1 MFSPAIVT
9 GLLRQQMGWTGIV
22 MTDDVGSAVAVQSL
36 PPGQR
41 AVAFV
46 AAGGDVVLTVD
57 GSRRRPMTQALVASA
72 RRQDPHVR
80 VARRG
85 CGLPRRAHQGA
96 GWSGRLFVSRALEA
110 AVQIPRPSDA
120 DKEFFRSLVDE
131 GGPVEVRPMFGNLGA
146 FVNGNM
152 YAGLFGSS
160 VGVKLDDAGQAEL
173 LKQRG
178 AGPYGPEER
187 PMGGWVA
194 MPDAWRRSPDK
205 AAVWVGRALAYVQT
219 MPPKA
224 KKTAKKAA
232 K

>member
-1 MFSPAIVT
+1 VS
-9 GLLRQQMGWTGIV
+9 
-22 MTDDVGSAVAVQSL
+22 SAV
-36 PPGQR
+36 
-41 AVAFV
+41 
-46 AAGGDVVLTVD
+46 
-57 GSRRRPMTQALVASA
+57 
-72 RRQDPHVR
+72 
-80 VARRG
+80 
-85 CGLPRRAHQGA
+85 
-96 GWSGRLFVSRALEA
+96 EA

-131 GGPVEVRPMFGNLGA
+131 GGPIEVRPMFGNLGA

-178 AGPYGPEER
+178 AGPYGPAER

-205 AAVWVGRALAYVQT
+205 ASAWVARALAHVQT

-224 KKTAKKAA
+224 AKTGGRGRRPAGRGEPDASDA
-232 K
+232 P